1 MRAPDGREH
10 RPEAEKDE
18 KFQRWSQRDTR
29 VGHTGEVLFP
39 LHLLLCHFHGWGPV
53 TSYSQK
59 QASGLIG
66 PIGHRSLT
74 GSVASGENQRGSKS
88 THLHSVL
95 QQPSHVRVALCLSG
109 RDFSTRVP
117 KSRLTLRGSGGLIG
131 LLNHQQTFMQLPPTD
146 F

>member
-1 MRAPDGREH
+1 MRASDGREH
-10 RPEAEKDE
+10 RPEAEKDGRV
-18 KFQRWSQRDTR
+18 QRLSQRDAP
-29 VGHTGEVLFP
+29 VGHTREVLFP
-39 LHLLLCHFHGWGPV
+39 LHLLLCHFHGWGPG
-53 TSYSQK
+53 TFYSQK
-59 QASGLIG
+59 QVSGLIG

-88 THLHSVL
+88 THLCSVL
-95 QQPSHVRVALCLSG
+95 QQPSHVRVALRLSG

-117 KSRLTLRGSGGLIG
+117 KSRLTLRGSGGLLG